1 MVEEK
6 GLKLA
11 NIIRSDIEQM
21 NVIFS
26 SWLPLQDE
34 VDYHH
39 VKLSKLLKLLIS
51 WLLSKSFSVAERVER
66 L

>member
-6 GLKLA
+6 GLKLT

-26 SWLPLQDE
+26 SWLPLLDE

-39 VKLSKLLKLLIS
+39 EKLSKLLKLLII
-51 WLLSKSFSVAERVER
+51 WLLSKSFSVTERVER

>member
-6 GLKLA
+6 GLKVT

-21 NVIFS
+21 KVIFS
-26 SWLPLQDE
+26 SWLPLLDE

-39 VKLSKLLKLLIS
+39 EKLSKLLKLLII
-51 WLLSKSFSVAERVER
+51 
-66 L
+66 

>member
-6 GLKLA
+6 GLKLT

-51 WLLSKSFSVAERVER
+51 
-66 L
+66 